1 MSDSC
6 SKCTSDVITADC
18 TVDAVVKKVPAGIAV
33 LNQYNIDTCCGGRTP
48 LGEAAALAHVDTDA
62 LISVLESVQR
72 GETLPVTKALP
83 TAKSCNCGGH

>member
-6 SKCTSDVITADC
+6 RNCTSAAITADC
-18 TVDAVVKKVPAGIAV
+18 TVDAVIRKVPSAVAV

-48 LGEAAALAHVDTDA
+48 LGEAATLAHVDTDA

-72 GETLPVTKALP
+72 GETTPSTKTLPI
-83 TAKSCNCGGH
+83 AKSCNCGGH